1 MPKDGL
7 LSGRMLL
14 AQTNHYQ
21 DKKKRIVV
29 ARKFIEGA
37 AFNMIKNLK
46 YYDKRGK
53 ELAGIIEKIEG
64 YSARGAT
71 LSSTSLRKIAST
83 AFFVKV

>member
-14 AQTNHYQ
+14 SQTNHYQ
-21 DKKKRIVV
+21 DKKKRIII

-37 AFNMIKNLK
+37 AFNMIKNLR

-53 ELAGIIEKIEG
+53 ELAVLIERIEQ
-64 YSARGAT
+64 YSKLVADAKAVMN
-71 LSSTSLRKIAST
+71 LWD
-83 AFFVKV
+83 